1 MVQRRYLTLIVVLV
15 IFFGSAYGASL
26 LNDDFGRLSVTE
38 ATILAQ
44 GYTIRGTLYSPKG
57 ITGKVPAFALAHG
70 VSNTKEVL
78 SGIALE
84 LARNGYVALTI
95 DEKGHGESDAGFGVT
110 DPTLGLGA
118 AVAYLSALPYV
129 NANLIGVCGHSM
141 GAGAVRATVS
151 ANPEVDAVVLIGGG
165 QGDTDYTPMDATHPR
180 NLLFVVGRN
189 DVLFDLTSL
198 DAYLRP
204 VFGTSD
210 QIVPGKVYGEFGNG
224 TARELIVLEA
234 IHLVEPIDR
243 ATVEGVVSW
252 ANSALRPEVS
262 YPITVK
268 PQTYLVREGLMT
280 VSLLAFV
287 ASIIP
292 LSQVLNG
299 LIPGGVGEP
308 VGVRSR
314 FLRERRVLL
323 LWSLLGLIL
332 YLPAMYL
339 GTIIQF
345 PPLLFGASMAWW
357 LFTTGVLGSLIL
369 ILLAWRK
376 PKGSVSVFGYLHE
389 SLHIRDFALG
399 AIIVSL
405 LYGLAWAS
413 ATFLGEKIRFIV
425 PIFPPLIPSRAQVLP
440 LFIPFYL
447 VYFIAEG
454 LYLHVYRQRQT
465 AGSTA
470 GNMARTLLLKLA
482 PYLALLTIQYLPM
495 FAANYKL
502 IPGFLGFFTEFIWA
516 IVPLLAISTFSS
528 WWLYRH
534 TGRIWAGV
542 VLNTLL
548 FAWASAGLFPFTAF
562 R

>member
-1 MVQRRYLTLIVVLV
+1 MVKRRYLTLLVLLLV
-15 IFFGSAYGASL
+15 FFGSVYVASL
-26 LNDDFGRLSVTE
+26 INDDFGGLSVTE
-38 ATILAQ
+38 VTIPAQ
-44 GYTIRGTLYSPKG
+44 GYTIRGTLYSPKDVS
-57 ITGKVPAFALAHG
+57 GKIPAFALAHG

-84 LARNGYVALTI
+84 LARNGFVALTI
-95 DEKGHGESDAGFGVT
+95 DEKGHGESDAGFGVNDT
-110 DPTLGLGA
+110 TLGLSS
-118 AVAYLSALPYV
+118 AVAYLSTLPYV

-141 GAGAVRATVS
+141 GAGAVRATIS
-151 ANPEVDAVVLIGGG
+151 ANPEIAATVLIGGG
-165 QGDTDYTPMDATHPR
+165 QGDSGYTPMDTEYPR
-180 NLLFVVGRN
+180 NLLFIVGRN

-210 QIVPGKVYGEFGNG
+210 QIIPGNVYGEFGDG

-234 IHLVEPIDR
+234 IHLVEPIDH
-243 ATVEGVVSW
+243 AAIEGIVSW
-252 ANSALRPEVS
+252 ANSVLRPEVS

-268 PQTYLVREGLMT
+268 PQTYLIREGLMT
-280 VSLLAFV
+280 ISLLAFV

-292 LSQVLNG
+292 LSQILNG
-299 LIPGGVGEP
+299 LLPGGIGKLVS
-308 VGVRSR
+308 VRNR
-314 FLRERRVLL
+314 FLRERRVLIF
-323 LWSLLGLIL
+323 WSLLGLIL

-357 LFTTGVLGSLIL
+357 LMTTGIIGLL
-369 ILLAWRK
+369 ILLILAWRR
-376 PKGSVSVFGYLHE
+376 PKGSVSVFGYLRE
-389 SLHIRDFALG
+389 SLQIRDITLSI
-399 AIIVSL
+399 IIVSL
-405 LYGLAWAS
+405 LYLLAWAS
-413 ATFLGEKIRFIV
+413 ADLLGEKIRFIV
-425 PIFPPLIPSRAQVLP
+425 PIFPPLILTRAQVLP

-447 VYFIAEG
+447 VYFISEG
-454 LYLHVYRQRQT
+454 LYLHVYRQRQS
-465 AGSTA
+465 AGSSI
-470 GNMARTLLLKLA
+470 GNMLRTLLLRLA

-495 FAANYKL
+495 FVANYKL
-502 IPGFLGFFTEFIWA
+502 VPGFLGFFIEFIWA

-528 WWLYRH
+528 WWLYRY
-534 TGRIWAGV
+534 TGRIWAGI